1 MVTLTEII
9 NLLEA
14 EIPANPN
21 SPANVRKRDE
31 LERKLAKYFTSLEK
45 AFPYSSIDK
54 IYNKYVTESEASD
67 ERKAIDPLLATF
79 TVALT
84 AILLDAI
91 STTYQAGYG
100 EMGRWAVSAELIT
113 GFDTIPSEA
122 AIKYARSHISNV
134 KLVDGIN
141 EETRKQISQVISDGI
156 KNKRGVPGIKT
167 DIKRRLNWMARGAPS
182 DIKGL
187 TLDSRAMMIA
197 RTETSDAL
205 SQASLDS
212 MKDMGIEGKEW
223 VVNQPCDI
231 CLANEADGVIP
242 VGQAFSSGDMAPPAH
257 PNCECALAPALLK
270 K

>member
-1 MVTLTEII
+1 M
-9 NLLEA
+9 
-14 EIPANPN
+14 
-21 SPANVRKRDE
+21 
-31 LERKLAKYFTSLEK
+31 EK

-67 ERKAIDPLLATF
+67 EKNIIDPLLATF

-84 AILLDAI
+84 ALLIDAL
-91 STTYQAGYG
+91 STTYQSGVA
-100 EMGRWAVSAELIT
+100 EMGRWAINAELIT
-113 GFDTIPSEA
+113 GFDTPPSQV
-122 AIKYARSHISNV
+122 AIDYAKSHITKV

-167 DIKRRLNWMARGAPS
+167 DIKRKLNWMARGAPS

-187 TLDSRAMMIA
+187 TLESRAMMIA

-205 SQASLDS
+205 SQASLAS

-223 VVNQPCDI
+223 IVNNPDDGA
-231 CLANEADGVIP
+231 CLGNQADGVIP